1 MEIRKKDATLLD
13 VATSTYTDW
22 IGTSVA
28 ENSMITGSGDLYELA
43 GLDGEPDRWSI
54 LGIDVTA
61 FSHGEEP
68 TWSIRFY
75 AADRVELGV
84 KKFEDWGA
92 VAEKHG
98 GVPVVDILL
107 HEADFDDV
115 IKCMKLVGVQFRN
128 GHFKHQLL
136 HSAYADFPEQEA

>member
-1 MEIRKKDATLLD
+1 MEIRKKDPTLLD

-22 IGTSVA
+22 TGTSVA
-28 ENSMITGSGDLYELA
+28 ENSMIKGSGDLYALA
-43 GLDGEPDRWSI
+43 GLADEPDRWSI
-54 LGIDVTA
+54 LGIDVSA
-61 FSHGEEP
+61 FSHGKDPSWE
-68 TWSIRFY
+68 IHFY
-75 AADRVELGV
+75 AADRTELGV
-84 KKFEDWGA
+84 ENFEDWDA

-107 HEADFDDV
+107 HDAHFDDV

-136 HSAYADFPEQEA
+136 HSAYADFPEQE